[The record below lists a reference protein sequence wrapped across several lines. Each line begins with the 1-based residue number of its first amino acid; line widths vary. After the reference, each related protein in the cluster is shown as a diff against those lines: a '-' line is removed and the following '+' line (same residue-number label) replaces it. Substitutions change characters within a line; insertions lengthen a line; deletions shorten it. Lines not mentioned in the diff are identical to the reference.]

1 MSSRRTQILVG
12 AVLAVGLLALFLRGV
27 DTAQLLAALRA
38 ADPLLLAAVVPLT
51 LASYWVRG
59 WRWGALL
66 QPLAP
71 VGTRDLFSATMA
83 GFAASLVIPRSGE
96 FLRPWLVSRRHPV
109 KMSAGFATIVI
120 ERLVDLISVL
130 VLFSLYL
137 FALPRPAA
145 QTSGGW
151 ITSLQVGGAFAMAL
165 SLVLLLLLL
174 ALHANAQGTVR
185 FVDRLLSH
193 GPAWLSTRVGQMLL
207 SFSDGLAVLRAPG
220 SHWLL
225 IAAQSAL
232 LWLLTAASLH
242 LVQVAFA
249 IDLPFHTAFL
259 LIAFLVVGE
268 SIPTPGL
275 VGGFHAFYLL
285 ALAEV
290 FGVERNLAVAAGIA
304 AHALTNLPVL
314 LVGVALLGRE
324 SLSFGQVAAVTRAEP
339 VP

>member
-1 MSSRRTQILVG
+1 VSSRRGQVLVG
-12 AVLAVGLLALFLRGV
+12 VILAAVLFALFLRGV

-38 ADPLLLAAVVPLT
+38 ADPLALASVVPLT
-51 LASYWVRG
+51 LASYAVRG

-66 QPLAP
+66 QPMAQIK
-71 VGTRDLFSATMA
+71 VRDLFSATMV

-120 ERLVDLISVL
+120 ERLIDLISVL
-130 VLFSLYL
+130 ALFSLYL
-137 FALPRPAA
+137 FVLPRPAA

-151 ITSLQVGGAFAMAL
+151 VTSLQVGGAFAMAL
-165 SLVLLLLLL
+165 ALVLLALLL
-174 ALHANAQGTVR
+174 ALHANAEGTVR

-193 GPAWLSTRVGQMLL
+193 GPSWLSVRVGQVLR

-225 IAAQSAL
+225 IAVQSAL

-249 IDLPFHTAFL
+249 IDLPFHTSFL

-290 FGVERNLAVAAGIA
+290 FGVERNLSVAAGIA

-314 LVGVALLGRE
+314 VVGAALLGRE
-324 SLSFGQVAAVTRAEP
+324 SLSFGQVAEVTRAEP
-339 VP
+339 LR